1 MFASEINVDRY
12 STLRSFR
19 FDYHVVFPSRECTHH
34 ILATIAIH
42 NTATRRVNTNQRFL
56 NDNLITLIAS
66 RDYTAYV
73 AADLSHTEFSW

>member
-1 MFASEINVDRY
+1 MFASQINVDQY
-12 STLRSFR
+12 GTLRNFR
-19 FDYHVVFPSRECTHH
+19 FDYHVVFPSRKCTYH

-42 NTATRRVNTNQRFL
+42 NTVTRRVNTNQRFL

-66 RDYTAYV
+66 RDCIAYV